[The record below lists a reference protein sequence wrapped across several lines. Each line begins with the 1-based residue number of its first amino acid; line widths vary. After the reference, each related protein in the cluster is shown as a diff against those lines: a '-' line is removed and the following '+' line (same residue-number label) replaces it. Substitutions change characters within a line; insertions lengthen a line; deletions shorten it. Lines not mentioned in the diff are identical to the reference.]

1 MHRSSRKLTHLK
13 TLQQRRG
20 YTSQGQLSMFWVA
33 KYTAAQWGFKLH
45 AECDSKSDTA
55 QL

>member
-1 MHRSSRKLTHLK
+1 MQEPCCKDVD
-13 TLQQRRG
+13 
-20 YTSQGQLSMFWVA
+20 TSPGQLSMFWVA
-33 KYTAAQWGFKLH
+33 NYSAAQWCFSLH